1 MNNTPNN
8 TPLVSVVLG
17 SYNRLD
23 FLKLTLESI
32 RKELTEVPHEIIVI
46 DGGSTDRT
54 LPWLIKQKD
63 VITIV
68 QHNRGMW
75 RGEKIQRRS
84 WGYFM
89 NLGFKAA
96 KGTYVCMLSDDCL
109 VVPGAIRNGCALF
122 EDKRKNRENIGAIA
136 FYWRNW
142 PDQKEY
148 VVGLTLGKRMFVNH
162 GLYLKEALEN
172 VGYVDEDTYAFYHAD
187 GDLCLKMWEKGF
199 VVIDSPESYIEHFT
213 HANINVKADNLT
225 RQKQDWENYLKKWDS
240 LLSHNDNK
248 ETKEAKETGGWITK
262 EYKDPFSTASQFK
275 KIRRFDLLVQR
286 VKKSIKGSILYRRK
300 A

>member
-1 MNNTPNN
+1 MNHTRV
-8 TPLVSVVLG
+8 VSVVLG

-32 RKELTEVPHEIIVI
+32 RKELVELPHEIIVV
-46 DGGSTDRT
+46 DGGSTDGT
-54 LPWLIKQKD
+54 LRWLMEQKD

-68 QHNRGMW
+68 QHNRGTW

-96 KGTYVCMLSDDCL
+96 NGTYVCMLSDDCL

-122 EDKRKNRENIGAIA
+122 DDRRKNRESIGAVA

-148 VVGLTLGKRMFVNH
+148 VVGLTLGKKMFVNH
-162 GLYLKEALEN
+162 GLYLKEALEQ
-172 VGYVDEDTYAFYHAD
+172 VGYIDEETYAFYHAD
-187 GDLCLKMWEKGF
+187 GDLCLKMWEKGLA
-199 VVIDSPESYIEHFT
+199 VIDSPDSYIEHFG
-213 HANINVKADNLT
+213 HANIKVKADNLT
-225 RQKQDWENYLKKWDS
+225 KQKQDWENYTKRWDS
-240 LLSHNDNK
+240 LFYHK
-248 ETKEAKETGGWITK
+248 ETKETGGWITR
-262 EYKDPFSTASQFK
+262 EYNDPFSTANQFK
-275 KIRRFDLLVQR
+275 KVKRFDLLIHGLKR
-286 VKKSIKGSILYRRK
+286 SIRERLKKNTGSRRER
-300 A
+300 